1 MAGLL
6 TLLSVL
12 LWWVLYS
19 SIGALLAAL
28 IATAVLRW
36 AERSAVVFNRVYL
49 ACLSWNLVGFVLGF
63 AAAWH
68 QGALRPP
75 YGALLASPW
84 FRGALALNMAVGA
97 FLLWRLIPRVD
108 AHRLRPANACL
119 AAAVVTAVG
128 YGIATSLA

>member
-6 TLLSVL
+6 TVLSVL
-12 LWWVLYS
+12 LWWLLYS
-19 SIGALLAAL
+19 SIGALFSAL
-28 IATAVLRW
+28 IASAVLRW

-49 ACLSWNLVGFVLGF
+49 ACLVWNLAGFVLGL

-68 QGALRPP
+68 EDALRPP
-75 YGALLASPW
+75 YGLLLASIW
-84 FRGALALNMAVGA
+84 FRGALVLNMLVGA
-97 FLLWRLIPRVD
+97 YLLWRLIPRID
-108 AHRLRPANACL
+108 ARRLRPANACL